1 VNLPRTVRETRQ
13 RLLDLLGDLDPAGA
27 NWAATQRTIQS
38 AAPSVVVVGETNR
51 GKSSL
56 VNALIAQPN
65 RSPVDADVATAT
77 YLVFGH
83 APSWQARACYPGS
96 VPPVPIE
103 LPDLPNWVVANG
115 QLPPGALPP
124 RYVTVDGPV
133 PLLERLTIV
142 DTPGVGGLN
151 SIHGELAR
159 QAAADATA
167 LLFVVDASSPFT
179 AGELAFLRE
188 VGERVETVL
197 FVLTKVDAFRGWQ
210 EILDADRALLAQ
222 HAPRFAD
229 AAIAPCSARMFQLAG
244 TTGGPQAAAMLRERS
259 GIVELQTTLQELLVG
274 RSMMLT
280 EANGLRAVSTALA
293 GQEAVLATRCRAYS
307 AGEAEAAALTKRR
320 DELVTARRSA
330 TRGWQVR
337 LRAEMQRARMES
349 GHEVSRE
356 MRDLQSWFRQAIDAA
371 DRTALADAPRQVDA
385 ALQLASAKL
394 SAALTERL
402 GRVADT
408 VLAELFSVEEI
419 AVLRAQFVR
428 AGPPVVLR
436 APERRSPTADDKLLV
451 FMGITGGFGAARVA
465 ALPLGMVGAVALN
478 PLVLPAT
485 IVIGLGAGWWLART
499 RKYAAEKQ
507 QMKQWLT
514 EAIADAR
521 ATMDQLVSEQLIE
534 AEAQL
539 SLALDEALGK
549 RIDAIE
555 AELRETDRTMKLR
568 AGERARELAEAG
580 ARLAEVRAGQA
591 RASELLE
598 QIRALRDRR
607 WTTCRTSIADGA
619 N

>member
-1 VNLPRTVRETRQ
+1 MTELPQVVRQAKE
-13 RLLDLLGDLDPAGA
+13 RLLELLAELDPAA
-27 NWAATQRTIQS
+27 VAWVDAQRAAKAVKPT
-38 AAPSVVVVGETNR
+38 VVVVGETNR

-56 VNALIAQPN
+56 VNALLATPN
-65 RSPVDADVATAT
+65 ASPVDADVATSS

-83 APSWQARACYPGS
+83 APTWQASAHYPGS
-96 VPPVPIE
+96 TASVPFDIAE
-103 LPDLPNWVVANG
+103 LPNWVTMRG
-115 QLPPGALPP
+115 ELPLGALPP
-124 RYVTVDGPV
+124 RFVTVDGPV

-151 SIHGELAR
+151 SVHGELAK
-159 QAAADATA
+159 QAARDATA

-179 AGELAFLRE
+179 SGELGFLAE

-197 FVLTKVDAFRGWQ
+197 FALTKVDAFRGWR
-210 EILDADRALLAQ
+210 EILDADRALLAE
-222 HAPRFAD
+222 HAPRFAG
-229 AAIAPCSARMFQLAG
+229 ATFHPCSARMFELAG
-244 TTGGPQAAAMLRERS
+244 TSPNEQAAAMLRERS
-259 GIVELQTTLQELLVG
+259 GIVELQVAMQELLIG
-274 RSMMLT
+274 RSVMLT
-280 EANGLRAVSTALA
+280 EANGLRAVATALA
-293 GQEAVLATRCRAYS
+293 AQEAVLAAKVRALD
-307 AGEAEAAALTKRR
+307 AGVEEAASLTRRR

-337 LRAEMQRARMES
+337 LRAEMQRARMAT

-371 DRTALADAPRQVDA
+371 DRATLPDAPRQVDA
-385 ALQLASAKL
+385 ALRLASL
-394 SAALTERL
+394 RISATLAQRL

-408 VLAELFSVEEI
+408 VLTELFSAEEL

-428 AGPPVVLR
+428 EGPPVVLR
-436 APERRSPTADDKLLV
+436 ALERRAPSAEDKLLV

-465 ALPLGMVGAVALN
+465 ALPLGLLGAAALN

-499 RKYAAEKQ
+499 RRYAAEKQ

-521 ATMDQLVSEQLIE
+521 ATLDQLVSEQLIE

-549 RIDAIE
+549 RIDTIE
-555 AELRETDRTMKLR
+555 AELRELDRTMKLQ
-568 AGERARELAEAG
+568 AGERAKELARVNA
-580 ARLAEVRAGQA
+580 ALADVHSGQA
-591 RASELLE
+591 RAADLLE
-598 QIRALRDRR
+598 QLRALRDRH
-607 WTTCRTSIADGA
+607 
-619 N
+619 

>member
-1 VNLPRTVRETRQ
+1 MRDLPREVRQTRE
-13 RLLDLLGDLDPAGA
+13 RLLELLAELDPATVGWVDA
-27 NWAATQRTIQS
+27 QRGGRP
-38 AAPSVVVVGETNR
+38 AKPGVVVVGETNR

-56 VNALIAQPN
+56 VNALLATPN
-65 RSPVDADVATAT
+65 ASPVDADVATST

-83 APSWQARACYPGS
+83 ADAWQASAHYPGS
-96 VPPVPIE
+96 MAPVPFDIAE
-103 LPDLPNWVVANG
+103 LPNWVSVRG
-115 QLPPGALPP
+115 ELPPGALPP
-124 RYVTVDGPV
+124 RFVTVDGPV
-133 PLLERLTIV
+133 PLLDRLTIV

-151 SIHGELAR
+151 SVHGELAR
-159 QAAADATA
+159 QAAKDATA

-179 AGELAFLRE
+179 SGELAFLAE

-197 FVLTKVDAFRGWQ
+197 FALTKVDAFRGWR

-229 AAIAPCSARMFQLAG
+229 ATFHACSARMFELAG
-244 TTGGPQAAAMLRERS
+244 TSANVQAAAMLRERS
-259 GIVELQTTLQELLVG
+259 GIVELQVWLQELLIG
-274 RSMMLT
+274 RSVMLT
-280 EANGLRAVSTALA
+280 EANGLRTVATALTE
-293 GQEAVLATRCRAYS
+293 QETVLTAKVRALES
-307 AGEAEAAALTKRR
+307 GVAEAATLTRRR
-320 DELVTARRSA
+320 DELVTSRRSA

-337 LRAEMQRARMES
+337 LRAEMQRARMET

-356 MRDLQSWFRQAIDAA
+356 MRDLASWFRQAIETA
-371 DRTALADAPRQVDA
+371 DRTSLADAPRQVDA
-385 ALQLASAKL
+385 ALQSASGRVSALLAQ
-394 SAALTERL
+394 RL

-408 VLAELFSVEEI
+408 VLTELFSAEEI

-436 APERRSPTADDKLLV
+436 APERRGPSADDKLLV

-465 ALPLGMVGAVALN
+465 ALPLGLLGVAALN

-521 ATMDQLVSEQLIE
+521 ATLDQLVSEQLIE
-534 AEAQL
+534 AEAAL
-539 SLALDEALGK
+539 SLALDEALGR

-555 AELRETDRTMKLR
+555 AELRELDRTRKLQ
-568 AGERARELAEAG
+568 AGERAKELARAN
-580 ARLAEVRAGQA
+580 AALAEVHCGQA
-591 RASELLE
+591 RAADLLE
-598 QIRALRDRR
+598 QIRVLRDRH
-607 WTTCRTSIADGA
+607 
-619 N
+619 

>member
-1 VNLPRTVRETRQ
+1 MTELPQAVRQARE
-13 RLLDLLGDLDPAGA
+13 RLLELLAELDPAALAWVRAQRAGR
-27 NWAATQRTIQS
+27 AAK
-38 AAPSVVVVGETNR
+38 PSVVVVGETNR

-56 VNALIAQPN
+56 VNALLATPN
-65 RSPVDADVATAT
+65 ASPVDADVATSS

-83 APSWQARACYPGS
+83 AESWQARAHYPGS
-96 VPPVPIE
+96 TASVPIDIAE
-103 LPDLPNWVVANG
+103 LPNWVTMRG
-115 QLPPGALPP
+115 ELPLGALPP
-124 RYVTVDGPV
+124 RFVTVDGPV
-133 PLLERLTIV
+133 PLLDRLTIV

-151 SIHGELAR
+151 SVHGELAKE
-159 QAAADATA
+159 AAGDATA

-179 AGELAFLRE
+179 SGELGFLAE

-197 FVLTKVDAFRGWQ
+197 FALTKVDAFRGWR

-229 AAIAPCSARMFQLAG
+229 ATFHPCSARMFELAG
-244 TTGGPQAAAMLRERS
+244 TSPNEQAAAMLRERS
-259 GIVELQTTLQELLVG
+259 GIVELQVAAQELLVG
-274 RSMMLT
+274 RSAMLT
-280 EANGLRAVSTALA
+280 EANGLRTVATALA
-293 GQEAVLATRCRAYS
+293 EQEAALAAKVRALDS
-307 AGEAEAAALTKRR
+307 GAEEAATLTQRR

-337 LRAEMQRARMES
+337 LRAEMQRARMET

-356 MRDLQSWFRQAIDAA
+356 MRDLQSWFRQAIEAS
-371 DRTALADAPRQVDA
+371 DRATLADAPRQVDA
-385 ALQLASAKL
+385 ALQLASGRISETLAQ
-394 SAALTERL
+394 RL

-408 VLAELFSVEEI
+408 VLTELFSAEEL

-428 AGPPVVLR
+428 DGPPVVLR
-436 APERRSPTADDKLLV
+436 APERRAPSADDKLLV
-451 FMGITGGFGAARVA
+451 FMGITGGFGAARMA
-465 ALPLGMVGAVALN
+465 ALPLGFLGAAALN

-521 ATMDQLVSEQLIE
+521 ATLDQLVSEQLIE

-555 AELRETDRTMKLR
+555 AELRELDRTMKLQ
-568 AGERARELAEAG
+568 AGERAKELARAS
-580 ARLAEVRAGQA
+580 AALADVHSGQA
-591 RASELLE
+591 RAADLLE
-598 QIRALRDRR
+598 QIRVLRDHH
-607 WTTCRTSIADGA
+607 
-619 N
+619 